1 MYHSHGDHRKLVSK
15 QLVDG
20 PSMASIVCNLKDGGA
35 LPHGSGRRHGYPTP
49 SPPHDLWVEARL
61 WRFTSCIHH
70 FRERGG
76 PSAGAAPLRALSKR
90 KGICHRSRTTTE
102 RVSRNCV
109 AVGMGAQNNRKTHIC
124 DSDNHQARKRSARH
138 AVRRSSDCTH

>member
-20 PSMASIVCNLKDGGA
+20 PSHGKHRLQSEGWGA
-35 LPHGSGRRHGYPTP
+35 LPHGSGRRHGYPPP
-49 SPPHDLWVEARL
+49 SPPHDLWVEVRL

-76 PSAGAAPLRALSKR
+76 PLPALLP
-90 KGICHRSRTTTE
+90 
-102 RVSRNCV
+102 
-109 AVGMGAQNNRKTHIC
+109 
-124 DSDNHQARKRSARH
+124 
-138 AVRRSSDCTH
+138 